1 MYATA
6 CKYNVW
12 LAKYG
17 KPAHL
22 SIRACSTMT
31 EGATKLLCTLYTKEG
46 AEPVAMVRS
55 GYASGDSN
63 HGAVTMLYTKGTNAM
78 YY

>member
-1 MYATA
+1 VYVSLWSD
-6 CKYNVW
+6 CKC
-12 LAKYG
+12 G
-17 KPAHL
+17 QPAHL
-22 SIRACSTMT
+22 STRACCTIT
-31 EGATKLLCTLYTKEG
+31 EGAATILCTIYMKWG

>member
-1 MYATA
+1 
-6 CKYNVW
+6 
-12 LAKYG
+12 
-17 KPAHL
+17 
-22 SIRACSTMT
+22 MT
-31 EGATKLLCTLYTKEG
+31 EGATKLLCTLYTKGG